1 MRWGRLLIVFILVLA
16 ALFGAAIVALNSIDW
31 SEYQSEIADQ
41 VRAATGRE
49 LRIDGELGLAV
60 GLQPGVQITEV
71 ALSNADWAAAPE
83 MLTLDRFLVRLRL
96 LPLFSGNVEVS
107 RLELSSLDVVLETNA
122 EGKGNWVFSAEPT
135 ETAAE
140 DSPAETGDE
149 PGDEDA
155 GEGVAL
161 QTHIGRILIEDIR
174 LRYVDGVSGVEQ
186 RVTLDRFE
194 ASSKQRGA
202 PLEIALQ
209 GAYNEHP
216 FEVETTLEGTAG
228 VLGGGPLGLEMAARA
243 GGATVELTGEIDEPL
258 ETRGI
263 ELAFAVH
270 GEDLAQLSE
279 VSGAEVPDY
288 GAYRIEGKLRDIADG
303 YQIDELMV
311 SLADHEIRG
320 SVSALLA
327 GERPKVVANLHAPKL
342 DADRFTGGGDDDE
355 APAPDPKPK
364 AEGGDEGEP
373 APADPNAKVIPNDPL
388 PLDGLRAADAE
399 VSFRADQI
407 VSGGIEVRDFSV
419 DLRLD
424 NGKLAIEPLAARL
437 SGGSVGVKLNLDAGS
452 ETPSLSTTITIRG
465 VDVGDLLRSLDLGDG
480 ILEGGSLDLDANLAG
495 RGTTPR
501 QIASGLGGRIDLKLQ
516 DGTIRNEY
524 AEIVFSDVGSLVR
537 SAGKGEEAKVNCVRA
552 RFDVKRGV
560 ATGDGIVVDTS
571 ALALFGEG
579 GLRLDRET
587 IDLRFTRQ
595 AKSANIT
602 AALPPIKIDGTFAA
616 PEAGLDADYI
626 GESVRGTIAD
636 LLGGGSRGPRE
647 VRNVKAGHAG
657 CEQLIAY
664 RDQVQNQD
672 VREKE
677 EARKA
682 AADTSDK
689 GIGGMFNR
697 LRGNLRK

>member
-31 SEYQSEIADQ
+31 SEYQGEIADQ

-49 LRIDGELGLAV
+49 LRIDGELGLALS
-60 GLQPGVQITEV
+60 LQPGVQVTKV
-71 ALSNADWAAAPE
+71 ALSNAEWAGAPE

-107 RLELSSLDVVLETNA
+107 RLELSGLDVLLETNA
-122 EGKGNWVFSAEPT
+122 EGQGNWVFTAEPT
-135 ETAAE
+135 GTTAE
-140 DSPAETGDE
+140 DSPTDAADETGAEDE
-149 PGDEDA
+149 SD
-155 GEGVAL
+155 GVSI
-161 QTHIGRILIEDIR
+161 QTHVGRILIEDIR
-174 LRYVDGVSGVEQ
+174 LRYVDGMTGAEQ
-186 RVTLDRFE
+186 QITLDRFE
-194 ASSKQRGA
+194 ARSDRSGA

-209 GAYNEHP
+209 GAYNEQP
-216 FEVETTLEGTAG
+216 FDVESTLEGTAG
-228 VLGGGPLGLEMAARA
+228 VLGGGALGVEVAARA
-243 GGATVELTGEIDEPL
+243 GGGTLELNGGIDEPL
-258 ETRGI
+258 ETKGI
-263 ELAFAVH
+263 DLAFAVH
-270 GEDLAQLSE
+270 GQDLARLSE
-279 VSGAEVPDY
+279 VAGAEVPDY
-288 GAYRIEGKLRDIADG
+288 GAYRIEGKVRDIAGG

-320 SVSALLA
+320 SVSALLG

-342 DADRFTGGGDDDE
+342 DADRFSGGPSE
-355 APAPDPKPK
+355 APAPTPEPQ
-364 AEGGDEGEP
+364 AEREGEEE
-373 APADPNAKVIPNDPL
+373 PADPNAKLIPNDPL

-424 NGKLAIEPLAARL
+424 NGKLAIEPLSASL
-437 SGGSVGVKLNLDAGS
+437 SGGTVGVDLNLDAS
-452 ETPSLSTTITIRG
+452 AETASLATKITIRS

-480 ILEGGSLDLDANLAG
+480 ILEGGALDLDARLAG

-501 QIASGLGGRIDLKLQ
+501 QIAAGLGGNLDVKLR

-537 SAGKGEEAKVNCVRA
+537 SAGEAEEAKVNCVRA
-552 RFDVKRGV
+552 RFDVKRGI

-579 GLRLDRET
+579 GLRLDQET

-602 AALPPIKIDGTFAA
+602 AALPPIKIDATLAA
-616 PEAGLDADYI
+616 PEGGLHTDYI

-636 LLGGGSRGPRE
+636 LLGGGS
-647 VRNVKAGHAG
+647 
-657 CEQLIAY
+657 
-664 RDQVQNQD
+664 
-672 VREKE
+672 
-677 EARKA
+677 
-682 AADTSDK
+682 
-689 GIGGMFNR
+689 
-697 LRGNLRK
+697 